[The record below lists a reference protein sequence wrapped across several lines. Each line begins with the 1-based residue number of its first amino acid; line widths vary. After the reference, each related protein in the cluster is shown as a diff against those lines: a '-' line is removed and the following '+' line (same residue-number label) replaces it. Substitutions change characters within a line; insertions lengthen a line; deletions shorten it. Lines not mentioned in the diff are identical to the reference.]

1 MPDQAVALLILGV
14 AAGILSGM
22 FGIGGGV
29 VIVPVLVALFSFE
42 LRHAIATSLGA
53 LMMPVAILA
62 VITYYRAGLLRV
74 RTAVAVSVGLFI
86 GVVLGAQIQ
95 DALNIG
101 NLEILYGIFL
111 LYNAWRFLEP
121 RKWLKLVAPTVIKDP
136 VTDAP
141 WYLLLGVGFSAGI
154 ISGLFGVGGGLV
166 IVPLLVAMLHFDQKV
181 AVGTSLGAL
190 LPPTTIGAVINDY
203 NQGLLSVPVGGAG
216 RRRAAG
222 RGAGRGAHHH
232 SPAIRHHQAAVRRFS
247 GDRRA
252 AFCPASAGNFH
263 HRSARSVRQTH
274 GQTISALSVGGG
286 LVARV

>member
-74 RTAVAVSVGLFI
+74 RTAVAVSAGLFI

-95 DALNIG
+95 DTLNIG
-101 NLEILYGIFL
+101 NLEILYGIF
-111 LYNAWRFLEP
+111 
-121 RKWLKLVAPTVIKDP
+121 
-136 VTDAP
+136 
-141 WYLLLGVGFSAGI
+141 SA
-154 ISGLFGVGGGLV
+154 LQCL
-166 IVPLLVAMLHFDQKV
+166 
-181 AVGTSLGAL
+181 AL
-190 LPPTTIGAVINDY
+190 SRAAQMAQT
-203 NQGLLSVPVGGAG
+203 
-216 RRRAAG
+216 RRAD
-222 RGAGRGAHHH
+222 
-232 SPAIRHHQAAVRRFS
+232 RHQRP

-252 AFCPASAGNFH
+252 LVFAARRRLQLPGSSPGCSASAAGW
-263 HRSARSVRQTH
+263 
-274 GQTISALSVGGG
+274 
-286 LVARV
+286 